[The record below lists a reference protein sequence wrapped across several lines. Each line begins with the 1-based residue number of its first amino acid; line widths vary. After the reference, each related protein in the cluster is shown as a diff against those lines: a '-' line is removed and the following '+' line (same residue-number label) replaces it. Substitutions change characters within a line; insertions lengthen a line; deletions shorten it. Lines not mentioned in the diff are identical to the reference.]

1 MKLLGIVIVG
11 ALGSSISR
19 EEASNFLVRNRRA
32 NSWGEEMRKSGNLE
46 RECIEET
53 CDFNEF
59 NEVYDDR
66 KVSDPMWKRFA
77 DCKNH
82 VNKRLT
88 EQQQKEQLRAC
99 FNQNTQGVQQPSIP
113 VPRPIPDNQFQNQ
126 RPIQSDA
133 IPARGPYSEG
143 LKMLPNRGFVDKT
156 DSVWLQV
163 IKDANTRSQRPIVS
177 HDEAF
182 INRVNCELVREPQQ
196 GMIGGNKVHKCQIT
210 YEGNNLNCRAE
221 TTATTCI
228 SCGPM
233 NSAPQMSEQRVAWC
247 N

>member
-1 MKLLGIVIVG
+1 MLDMNGDGL
-11 ALGSSISR
+11 
-19 EEASNFLVRNRRA
+19 
-32 NSWGEEMRKSGNLE
+32 
-46 RECIEET
+46 
-53 CDFNEF
+53 FNE
-59 NEVYDDR
+59 EDAR
-66 KVSDPMWKRFA
+66 
-77 DCKNH
+77 H
-82 VNKRLT
+82 RLEIMGIRWD
-88 EQQQKEQLRAC
+88 EQ
-99 FNQNTQGVQQPSIP
+99 N
-113 VPRPIPDNQFQNQ
+113 PDIL
-126 RPIQSDA
+126 PIQSDA

-196 GMIGGNKVHKCQIT
+196 GMIGGNKVHKCQIS